1 MHDEPPDD
9 RELSYEFDVSPEAR
23 IGLYANMLSVW
34 YSPYEF
40 AFDWGLSGPP
50 QAEDEDD
57 PASPLHI
64 RGSVVARVRI
74 PVGLGFDVM
83 RALNQAMAGYESIFG
98 EIRRPLEEDEPDNF
112 TDET

>member
-1 MHDEPPDD
+1 VNDDPDD
-9 RELSYEFDVSPEAR
+9 REASYDFDVSAEAR
-23 IGLYANMLSVW
+23 IGVYANMLNVW

-40 AFDWGLSGPP
+40 ALDWGLSGPSQP
-50 QAEDEDD
+50 EDEDD
-57 PASPLHI
+57 PASPIRI

-83 RALNQAMAGYESIFG
+83 RSLNQAMARYESIFG
-98 EIRRPLEEDEPDNF
+98 EIRRPLEADEPDNF